1 MRLLFFSLSI
11 ILIALFVFKVFSS
24 SSSAKEIIN
33 EQKPLLETE
42 LRKNG
47 LKLGSEVFIRIF
59 KQEEVLELWIKKDSQ
74 FQLFK
79 SYKICTYGSEGLGP
93 KLKEGDGKAPEGFYY
108 VKNEQLNPNS
118 LYHLSFNLGFPNKYD
133 RAHGRTGSALMVHG
147 NCVSVGCY
155 AMTDNKI
162 EEIYTLVHEAL
173 NNGQNFFR
181 VHIFP
186 FRMTARNMLKY
197 KDSQWIDFWR
207 NLKYGYDF
215 FENNSQKR
223 PPNVEVINTLYV
235 FD

>member
-1 MRLLFFSLSI
+1 MRLLYFSISI

-24 SSSAKEIIN
+24 SSSAKEIII

-59 KQEEVLELWIKKDSQ
+59 KQEEVLELWIKNDSQ

-79 SYKICTYGSEGLGP
+79 SYKICTYGSKGLGP

-108 VKNEQLNPNS
+108 VKSEQLNPNS
-118 LYHLSFNLGFPNKYD
+118 SYHLSFNLGFPNKYD

-186 FRMTARNMLKY
+186 FKMTANNMLKY
-197 KDSQWIDFWR
+197 KDYQWIDFWR
-207 NLKYGYDF
+207 NLKHGYDF

-223 PPNVEVINTLYV
+223 PPNVEVVNTLYV